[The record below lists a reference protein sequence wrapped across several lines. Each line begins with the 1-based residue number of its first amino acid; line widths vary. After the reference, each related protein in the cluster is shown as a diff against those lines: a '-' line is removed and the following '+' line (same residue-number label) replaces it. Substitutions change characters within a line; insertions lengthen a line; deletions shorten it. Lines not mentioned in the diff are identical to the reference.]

1 MSMPKEPRQL
11 MINMMYIVLTALL
24 ALNVSAEV
32 MSALFMIDESITETN
47 NLVATENEQLLAEVT
62 KQADAYPQFK
72 IYQEQAEKVVE
83 TAKSLNIFIADIRA
97 ELMAEG
103 GDLDENGHP
112 KKKGNKDISTR
123 IMVNNKKGFEL
134 EEMVT
139 ETRDKLLN
147 IIEEETERQRFNQT
161 LPLKINSI
169 PANSTKKNWVEFT
182 FQQMPLAAV
191 LPLLSKF
198 QNDLKV
204 SEAILLKHFMSKTG
218 ATRKQDAFTPVVAA
232 NKSYVIKNEPFEAE
246 IFLGSYSST
255 VDNLK
260 ISVDG
265 RPITVSNG
273 KALFKL
279 NPSSLGIKKHTAK
292 ISLLDPL
299 TGETESF
306 TKHFEFEVGERSATI
321 SADKMNVLYVGVEN
335 PLSISV
341 AGVPS
346 GQIQVRGEGVTLTK
360 TSGGKYVTTPS
371 RVGDAKITISGGG
384 LEPTSFKY
392 RVKRI
397 PDPVV
402 KVGRK
407 NGGTVNASEF
417 KAQRGIIPHLESF
430 DFEARCRIG
439 SFEIARVPKNGDPQI
454 HKNNGGSYENKAKRM
469 VDNASRGDVYYF
481 SNIKCKCPGDE
492 INRSLNGMVFTIR

>member
-11 MINMMYIVLTALL
+11 MINLMYIVLTALL

-47 NLVATENEQLLAEVT
+47 NLVATENEQLLAEVI

-83 TAKSLNIFIADIRA
+83 TAQSLNTFINEIRI

-103 GDLDENGHP
+103 GELDENGHP
-112 KKKGNKDISTR
+112 MKKGNKDISTR
-123 IMVNNKKGFEL
+123 IMVNNKRGFEL
-134 EEMVT
+134 EEMVNT
-139 ETRDKLLN
+139 TKDNLLN
-147 IIEEETERQRFNQT
+147 ILEEEEKQRFSRT
-161 LPLKINSI
+161 LPLKINPI
-169 PANSTKKNWVEFT
+169 PENTTKNNWVEFT

-191 LPLLSKF
+191 LPILSKF

-204 SEAILLKHFMSKTG
+204 SEAILLKHFMGKTG
-218 ATRKQDAFTPVVAA
+218 ITRKQDAFTPVVAA

-255 VDNLK
+255 VDNLTV
-260 ISVDG
+260 SVDG
-265 RPITVSNG
+265 RPITVRDG

-292 ISLLDPL
+292 ISLRDPL
-299 TGETESF
+299 TGETETF
-306 TKHFEFEVGERSATI
+306 TKRFEFEVGERSATI

-346 GQIQVRGEGVTLTK
+346 GQIQVRGEGVTLSK

-371 RVGDAKITISGGG
+371 RVGDAKIIISGGG

-392 RVKRI
+392 RIKRI

-407 NGGTVNASEF
+407 NGGTINASEF
-417 KAQRGIIPHLESF
+417 KAQRGIIPHLEGF

-439 SFEIARVPKNGDPQI
+439 SFEIARVPKNGDAQI
-454 HKNNGGSYENKAKRM
+454 HKNNGGTYENKAKRM